1 MTRLAIDGLS
11 KTYADGTEALR
22 DIHIVTQHQMVNRN
36 VFETTGRLLLGMATE
51 SFFL

>member
-1 MTRLAIDGLS
+1 MYSMGGGSVVHASHPLQRC
-11 KTYADGTEALR
+11 LR